1 MAGLTASAD
10 GFMSPTPAPSG
21 VSYYHPYLRG
31 FGLTR
36 FLSQETLLDGRGVA
50 LAHDAIDLANVLNSC
65 SHTPELLSSSD
76 QKARRL
82 YKSIAQ
88 YLRLIVSACAL
99 LV

>member
-50 LAHDAIDLANVLNSC
+50 LAHDAIDLATFRRKIVF
-65 SHTPELLSSSD
+65 
-76 QKARRL
+76 ARADGAL
-82 YKSIAQ
+82 DGKSGRSWSIDF
-88 YLRLIVSACAL
+88 
-99 LV
+99 